1 MPTSPSI
8 HQCLPLTHNS
18 ANNNCTDIKMKLDKK
33 SLKRHLHRS
42 NSFFRKHSQW
52 LYNKRR
58 YTFSCSQES
67 KIIFKKR
74 RRVASIAW
82 PFGGDRTD
90 PLNLKSLEDEEEQ
103 LNSPKRMSP
112 RPTQVQVVIPQ
123 DIHDPLNLNSAEVIV
138 PKEQRRL
145 KPRKRR
151 RHRKSRRE
159 EDSTEELS
167 DQDISHHR
175 IIKRKICSTL
185 HKFRTERFC
194 YGNHI
199 TSFNSWNFDGNSGDP
214 RIRFFNIDFFR
225 GKNILDIG
233 CNTGKLT
240 LLIANHFYPQKI
252 TGIDIDKKLLN
263 IAERQMR
270 NVQSFT
276 DIPKSMPLLYGP
288 LAKVLHMKKETNV
301 VFLEANYVPACE
313 DYLETQKPEYD
324 TILCLRVTKWIHLN
338 FGDEGLKLTFKR
350 IYAQLRFGG
359 RLILE
364 PQPWFTYSAS
374 KRITPSIYKTYCSLK
389 MRPETFCDF
398 LLSSEVG
405 FSSCEVIGRIT
416 NYAKVFL

>member
-301 VFLEANYVPACE
+301 VFLE
-313 DYLETQKPEYD
+313 
-324 TILCLRVTKWIHLN
+324 
-338 FGDEGLKLTFKR
+338 
-350 IYAQLRFGG
+350 
-359 RLILE
+359 
-364 PQPWFTYSAS
+364 
-374 KRITPSIYKTYCSLK
+374 PSIYKTYCSLK

-416 NYAKVFL
+416 NYAKGYRHTMYLLTKDYHHHDEDFINNRISHIPFHKNQWNSEDNCDYSCKYSERNLQS